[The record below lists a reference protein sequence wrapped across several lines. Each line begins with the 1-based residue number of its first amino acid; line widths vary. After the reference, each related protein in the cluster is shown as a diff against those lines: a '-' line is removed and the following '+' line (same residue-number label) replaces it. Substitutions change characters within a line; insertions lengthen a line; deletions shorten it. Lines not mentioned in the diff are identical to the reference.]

1 MGKTVEPIVFFLSRQ
16 NVISY
21 QVKLPNGDGVL
32 FTPVKGYTTS
42 DPEEIDF
49 LSQQKAIGA
58 RRITDSEYRLWATK
72 KFSEL
77 PTYDNDLISKDE
89 IAEFL
94 LSSPQEVLL
103 KSILESAGY
112 SKAVTGQNKPK
123 RSPKGK

>member
-1 MGKTVEPIVFFLSRQ
+1 MSKTVEPIIFFLSRE
-16 NVISY
+16 NVMSF
-21 QVKLPNGDGVL
+21 QVKLPNGNGVL
-32 FTPVKGYTTS
+32 FTPISGYTTS
-42 DPEEIDF
+42 DPEEIEF
-49 LSQQKAIGA
+49 LSQLKAIGA
-58 RRITDSEYRLWATK
+58 RRITDREYRLWATK

-77 PTYDNDLISKDE
+77 PTYDNDMISKDE

-123 RSPKGK
+123 RKPKGK